1 MSGGDVFLLIA
12 KWLHVLSA
20 AAWVGGGVFYLL
32 ALRPAAKRIEPARGF
47 MGAVGSEFGTL
58 VNTSVIVIVA
68 TGVVL
73 ALDRLSS
80 GAADAPYIVTL
91 GVKSA
96 LSLWMFLMVQ
106 SLRRQSRSAEA
117 LEQLTAGAVRRSRM
131 KSMLSSY
138 EMLVALGLLVF
149 LLSSLLGDLFEAA
162 LTRG

>member
-1 MSGGDVFLLIA
+1 MSGGDVFMLIA

-32 ALRPAAKRIEPARGF
+32 ALRPAARKAGPARGF
-47 MGAVGSEFGTL
+47 MAAVGAEFGTL
-58 VNTSVIVIVA
+58 VNTSVVVLVA

-80 GAADAPYIVTL
+80 GAAGAPYVVTL

-106 SLRRQSRSAEA
+106 SLRRQGRSAEA
-117 LEQLTAGAVRRSRM
+117 LEQMAAGTGGRSRLRRV
-131 KSMLSSY
+131 LSSY
-138 EMLVALGLLVF
+138 ETLVALGLLVF

>member
-20 AAWVGGGVFYLL
+20 AAWVGGGIFYLL
-32 ALRPAAKRIEPARGF
+32 ALRPASKRIKPARGF
-47 MGAVGSEFGTL
+47 MAAVGSEFGTL
-58 VNTSVIVIVA
+58 VNTSVVVLVA

-96 LSLWMFLMVQ
+96 LSLWMFVMVQ

-117 LEQLTAGAVRRSRM
+117 LDQIVEGAGGRSRLR
-131 KSMLSSY
+131 SVLSSY
-138 EMLVALGLLVF
+138 EMLVALGLMVF
-149 LLSSLLGDLFEAA
+149 LLSSLMGDLFEAA

>member
-1 MSGGDVFLLIA
+1 MSGGDVFLLVA

-20 AAWVGGGVFYLL
+20 AAWVGGGIFYLL
-32 ALRPAAKRIEPARGF
+32 VLRPASKKIEPVRGF

-58 VNTSVIVIVA
+58 VNTSVIVLVA

-73 ALDRLSS
+73 GLDRLSS

-106 SLRRQSRSAEA
+106 SLRRQSRAAEA
-117 LEQLTAGAVRRSRM
+117 LEQAAGSRGGSSRLRSA
-131 KSMLSSY
+131 LSSY
-138 EMLVALGLLVF
+138 ETLVALGLLVF

>member
-12 KWLHVLSA
+12 KWLHVVSA
-20 AAWVGGGVFYLL
+20 AAWVGGGIFYLL
-32 ALRPAAKRIEPARGF
+32 ALRPATRKVEPARGF
-47 MGAVGSEFGTL
+47 MATVGAEFGTL
-58 VNTSVIVIVA
+58 VNTSVVVLVS

-106 SLRRQSRSAEA
+106 SLRRQSRSLEA
-117 LEQLTAGAVRRSRM
+117 LEQLTAGTARKSRLRGV
-131 KSMLSSY
+131 LSSY

>member
-20 AAWVGGGVFYLL
+20 AAWVGGGIFYLL
-32 ALRPAAKRIEPARGF
+32 VLRPASKKTGPAHGF
-47 MGAVGSEFGTL
+47 MAAVGSEFGTL
-58 VNTSVIVIVA
+58 VNTSVVVLVA

-96 LSLWMFLMVQ
+96 LSLWMFVMVQ

-117 LEQLTAGAVRRSRM
+117 LEQIAPVTGGRSRLR
-131 KSMLSSY
+131 SVLSSY
-138 EMLVALGLLVF
+138 ETLVALGLLVF

>member
-12 KWLHVLSA
+12 KWLHVVSA
-20 AAWVGGGVFYLL
+20 AAWVGGGIFYLL
-32 ALRPAAKRIEPARGF
+32 ALRPAIRQVEPARGF
-47 MGAVGSEFGTL
+47 LAAVGAEFGTL
-58 VNTSVIVIVA
+58 VNTSVVVLVA

-106 SLRRQSRSAEA
+106 SLRRQNRSSEA
-117 LEQLTAGAVRRSRM
+117 LGQLTAGTVRKSRLRGV
-131 KSMLSSY
+131 LSSY